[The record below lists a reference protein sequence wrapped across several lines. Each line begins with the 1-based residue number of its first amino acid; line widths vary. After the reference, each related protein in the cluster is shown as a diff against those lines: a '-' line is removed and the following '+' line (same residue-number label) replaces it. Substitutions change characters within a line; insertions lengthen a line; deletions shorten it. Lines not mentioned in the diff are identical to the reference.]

1 VGQSVGQLT
10 QGTLVANLGFGEV
23 AFPHPV
29 FAGDTLYGESVVT
42 SKRLSASRP
51 GQGVLVLAH
60 TARNQDGVVV
70 ATASRTM
77 LVWTRE
83 AGERLAGSRPTDDHE
98 GGASG

>member
-1 VGQSVGQLT
+1 MGQLT

-29 FAGDTLYGESVVT
+29 FIGDTLYGESVVE
-42 SKRLSASRP
+42 SKRESASRP
-51 GQGVLVLAH
+51 GQGVVVLAH

-83 AGERLAGSRPTDDHE
+83 AGERQAVADGE
-98 GGASG
+98 ASG

>member
-1 VGQSVGQLT
+1 MS
-10 QGTLVANLGFGEV
+10 
-23 AFPHPV
+23 
-29 FAGDTLYGESVVT
+29 S
-42 SKRLSASRP
+42 SRP

-83 AGERLAGSRPTDDHE
+83 AGERAGSARRRSE
-98 GGASG
+98 AIG